1 MAIPGSAQTP
11 QRTSA
16 ENTTTGILLMVGA
29 IATFTI
35 IDACAKYLVGAVPPM
50 MVVFARYGLSL
61 LYVVGL
67 MWWTGSLT
75 FKSRHPW
82 LQILRGLLLFAATLM
97 NFMALQYLRLDQ
109 TSAIFFSNPLWV
121 CALSPFLL
129 GERIGPRRWVAVIIG
144 FMGVLLIIRPGADHF
159 HWAMMLSV
167 TVAIAASLYQII
179 TRKIGGRD
187 PALVSLLLPSMVGT
201 ALAMPLGV
209 ANWYVPAW
217 GLVGLMLLRG
227 FAGGLGHHLLIKAH
241 TLAPAPT
248 LAPFVYTQI
257 IWMII
262 VGFVVFGDV
271 PDIYTLI
278 GASIVVSSGLY
289 VYYREQAAKRKDRA
303 AAERGTGNE

>member
-35 IDACAKYLVGAVPPM
+35 IDTCAKYLVGAVPPM

-217 GLVGLMLLRG
+217 GLVGLMLLMG

-278 GASIVVSSGLY
+278 GAGIVVSSGLY

>member
-129 GERIGPRRWVAVIIG
+129 GVRIGPRRWVAVIIG

-217 GLVGLMLLRG
+217 GLVGLMLLMG

>member
-217 GLVGLMLLRG
+217 GLVGLMLLMG

-271 PDIYTLI
+271 RDIYTLI
-278 GASIVVSSGLY
+278 GAGIVVSSGLY

>member
-217 GLVGLMLLRG
+217 GLVGLMLLMG

-278 GASIVVSSGLY
+278 GAGIVVSSGLY

>member
-11 QRTSA
+11 QTTSA

-35 IDACAKYLVGAVPPM
+35 IDACAKYLVGSVPPM

-82 LQILRGLLLFAATLM
+82 LQILRGFLLFASTLM

-129 GERIGPRRWVAVIIG
+129 GERIGPRRWVAVIVG
-144 FMGVLLIIRPGADHF
+144 FLGVLLIIRPGADHF

-217 GLVGLMLLRG
+217 GLVGLMLLMG
-227 FAGGLGHHLLIKAH
+227 VAGGLGHHLLIKAH

-271 PDIYTLI
+271 PDIHTLI

-289 VYYREQAAKRKDRA
+289 VYYREQAAKRKHRA
-303 AAERGTGNE
+303 AAVRGTGNE

>member
-217 GLVGLMLLRG
+217 GLVGLMLLMG

-303 AAERGTGNE
+303 TAVRGTGNE

>member
-217 GLVGLMLLRG
+217 GLVGLMLLMG